1 MTHHIMRVVLLMM
14 VLFGVMLT
22 LTGIFGMLWGLWYV
36 ASPINPYWEFAVI
49 GFIVLVIG
57 AALLIG
63 AIIKE
68 RREKVV
74 S

>member
-1 MTHHIMRVVLLMM
+1 MM

-36 ASPINPYWEFAVI
+36 TSPINPYVEFAII

-63 AIIKE
+63 AILKE
-68 RREKVV
+68 RRSSQFVLILNVE
-74 S
+74 